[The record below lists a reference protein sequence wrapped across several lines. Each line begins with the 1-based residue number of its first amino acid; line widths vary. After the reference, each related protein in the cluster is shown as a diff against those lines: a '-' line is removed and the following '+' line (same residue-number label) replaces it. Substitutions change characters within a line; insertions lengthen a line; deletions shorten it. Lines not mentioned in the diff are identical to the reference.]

1 MTTVATTTSID
12 PASPPPGAA
21 PTSSGST
28 RGGLFYGLSAYLAW
42 GLFPIYFKVVA
53 GLHEHDPTLTRAI
66 SPWELLSH
74 RIVWALPVLVLLI
87 AWKKRWPE
95 VLAIMRSPGTLLTL
109 AITATLV
116 GCNWLMYIWAVTSG
130 HIVEA
135 SLGYFINPL
144 VSVAFGVIF
153 FKDRM
158 TRLQIAGLALAFIGV
173 VYLTIAQGKPPLISL
188 GLAVSFAI
196 YALLRKRTSAKPIP
210 GLLVE
215 TSILLP
221 LAAGYLVFIGA
232 RGEATF
238 LSGSWR
244 ADLLLLAAGAIT
256 ITPLV
261 WFVEAAKRLT
271 LSTMGFLQYISPSG
285 QFLIGVLMYGEPFTL
300 ERAVAFVFIWSAL
313 AMYSLS
319 LARSA
324 HRGRRM
330 RRGLRA
336 STLASEN
343 T

>member
-1 MTTVATTTSID
+1 MTTVATTTSTQ
-12 PASPPPGAA
+12 PVTPSSGAS

-28 RGGLFYGLSAYLAW
+28 RGGLFYGLAAYLSW

-53 GLHEHDPTLTRAI
+53 GLHEHDQSLSRAI

-74 RIVWALPVLVLLI
+74 RIVWALPVLLVLI

-95 VLAIMRSPGTLLTL
+95 VRAIARSPGTILTL

-153 FKDRM
+153 FKDRL
-158 TRLQIAGLALAFIGV
+158 TGLQIAGLVLAFTGV

-210 GLLVE
+210 GLLIE

-221 LAAGYLVFIGA
+221 IAGAYLAYIGV

-300 ERAVAFVFIWSAL
+300 QRAIAFMFIWSAL

-319 LARSA
+319 LARTA
-324 HRGRRM
+324 
-330 RRGLRA
+330 RRGIRRRRA
-336 STLASEN
+336 QSEN
-343 T
+343 R

>member
-1 MTTVATTTSID
+1 MTTVATPTPNQS
-12 PASPPPGAA
+12 ASPPAG
-21 PTSSGST
+21 SSPASVGSS
-28 RGGLFYGLSAYLAW
+28 RGGLAYGLSAYLAW

-53 GLHEHDPTLTRAI
+53 GLHERDPTLTHAI
-66 SPWELLSH
+66 TPWELLSH
-74 RIVWALPVLVLLI
+74 RIVWALPVLLLLI

-95 VLAIMRSPGTLLTL
+95 VRAILRSPGTVLTL

-144 VSVAFGVIF
+144 VSIAFGVAF
-153 FKDRM
+153 FKDRL
-158 TRLQIAGLALAFIGV
+158 TRLQIVGLALAFVGV
-173 VYLTIAQGKPPLISL
+173 AYLTIAQGRPPFISL
-188 GLAVSFAI
+188 GLAVSFAL

-221 LAAGYLVFIGA
+221 IAGAYLIFIGA
-232 RGEATF
+232 KGESTF

-271 LSTMGFLQYISPSG
+271 LSTMGFLQYIAPSG
-285 QFLIGVLMYGEPFTL
+285 QFLIGVLMYGEPFTHQ
-300 ERAVAFVFIWSAL
+300 RAVAFVFIWSAL
-313 AMYSLS
+313 VMYSLS
-319 LARSA
+319 LARNA
-324 HRGRRM
+324 HRGRQ
-330 RRGLRA
+330 RRRA
-336 STLASEN
+336 ASEN
-343 T
+343 R